1 MKLTQEI
8 IDNVGELSPAIQLID
23 TENIKMKI
31 DGDWEG
37 ISIEDVKNYN
47 GLSVS
52 GLRNFAGISGD
63 WRMIEH
69 IYNDAK
75 AVFEAMGNEFD

>member
-31 DGDWEG
+31 DGDWEDV
-37 ISIEDVKNYN
+37 SIEDVKNYGNN
-47 GLSVS
+47 GMS
-52 GLRNFAGISGD
+52 GMRSLGHISGD
-63 WRMIEH
+63 WRMIEA
-69 IYNDAK
+69 IYDDAYTI
-75 AVFEAMGNEFD
+75 FEAMGNELN

>member
-31 DGDWEG
+31 DGDWEN
-37 ISIEDVKNYN
+37 ISLEDVKNY
-47 GLSVS
+47 GGHGMSGMRSLGSVQ
-52 GLRNFAGISGD
+52 GD
-63 WRMIEH
+63 WRMIDA
-69 IYNDAK
+69 IYSDAY
-75 AVFEAMGNEFD
+75 AVFEAMGNELN